1 MSDTALYV
9 YALLPDAPGEPAEG
23 VTGLDGRPLRLLRA
37 PGTGLAALVHDG
49 PPEPFE
55 GADEKVR
62 RWVVEQDRA
71 VVAAWERTGAVLPM
85 TFNVLVA
92 PGEDATADERLRAW
106 LAGRSEE
113 LAARLEELAGRA
125 ELRVELTVDREA
137 ATGDDERARA
147 LEAEMEGRSP
157 GLRRMLVKRLENLR
171 KEASERLAD
180 TLHADVRRRLAAV
193 VEDIRD
199 RTRAVRD
206 PREAEVLSAALLV
219 PAGEIETVGAVL
231 ADVQDS
237 HPAVRVRFLGP
248 WPPYSFTEL
257 AAPGDFH
264 DGEGDG
270 ARGPAT
276 GMPSAR

>member
-71 VVAAWERTGAVLPM
+71 VVAVWERTGAVLPM

-92 PGEDATADERLRAW
+92 PGEDTGAEDRLRAW
-106 LAGRSEE
+106 LGERAEE
-113 LAARLEELAGRA
+113 LAARLRELDGRA

-137 ATGDDERARA
+137 ATADDERARA
-147 LEAEMEGRSP
+147 LEAEMGSRSP
-157 GLRRMLVKRLENLR
+157 GMRRLLVKKLEGMR

-180 TLHADVRRRLAAV
+180 GIHADVRRRLAVV

-199 RTRAVRD
+199 RTRTVRD

-219 PAGEIETVGAVL
+219 PAAEIETVGAVL

-257 AAPGDFH
+257 PSGPGSPS
-264 DGEGDG
+264 GE
-270 ARGPAT
+270 
-276 GMPSAR
+276 

>member
-1 MSDTALYV
+1 MNDAALYV
-9 YALLPDAPGEPAEG
+9 YALLPDAPGDPADG
-23 VTGLDGRPLRLLRA
+23 VTGLDDRPLRILRA

-49 PPEPFE
+49 PAEPFE

-71 VVAAWERTGAVLPM
+71 VVAVWERTGAVLPM

-92 PGEDATADERLRAW
+92 PGKGTGAEERLRAW
-106 LAGRSEE
+106 LAERAEE
-113 LAARLEELAGRA
+113 LGARLRELDGRA
-125 ELRVELTVDREA
+125 ELRVELTVDRQE

-147 LEAEMEGRSP
+147 MEAEMAERSP
-157 GLRRMLVKRLENLR
+157 GMRRLLAKKLESVR

-180 TLHADVRRRLAAV
+180 ALHADVRRRLAAV

-206 PREAEVLSAALLV
+206 PREAEVMSAALLV
-219 PAGEIETVGAVL
+219 PVSDIETVGAVL

-257 AAPGDFH
+257 ASGPGAE
-264 DGEGDG
+264 EGV
-270 ARGPAT
+270 AAT
-276 GMPSAR
+276 G

>member
-1 MSDTALYV
+1 MSDSALYV
-9 YALLPDAPGEPAEG
+9 YALLPDAPDAPGDPAEG

-55 GADEKVR
+55 GGDEQVR

-71 VVAAWERTGAVLPM
+71 VVAVWERTGAVLPM

-92 PGEDATADERLRAW
+92 PGEDTAAGDRLTAW
-106 LAGRSEE
+106 LAERSEE
-113 LAARLEELAGRA
+113 LGARLRELEGRA
-125 ELRVELTVDREA
+125 ELRVELTVDREEA
-137 ATGDDERARA
+137 VGDDERARA
-147 LEAEMEGRSP
+147 LEAEMASRSP
-157 GLRRMLVKRLENLR
+157 GMRRLLAKKLEHLR

-180 TLHADVRRRLAAV
+180 GIHADVRRRLAAV

-199 RTRAVRD
+199 RTRTVRD
-206 PREAEVLSAALLV
+206 PREAEVLTAALLV
-219 PAGEIETVGAVL
+219 PAAEIETVGTVL

-257 AAPGDFH
+257 TSGPAAPAAQAAPGLS
-264 DGEGDG
+264 E
-270 ARGPAT
+270 
-276 GMPSAR
+276 

>member
-1 MSDTALYV
+1 MNDSALYV
-9 YALLPDAPGEPAEG
+9 YALLPDVPGDPADG
-23 VTGLDGRPLRLLRA
+23 VTGLDDRTLRVVRA

-49 PPEPFE
+49 PAEPFE
-55 GADEKVR
+55 GGDETVR

-71 VVAAWERTGAVLPM
+71 VVAVWERTGAVLPM

-92 PGEDATADERLRAW
+92 PGAEAGAEERLCAW
-106 LAGRSEE
+106 LGERAEE
-113 LAARLEELAGRA
+113 LSGRLRELDGRA

-147 LEAEMEGRSP
+147 LEAEMADRSP
-157 GLRRMLVKRLENLR
+157 GMRRLLAKKLEGLR

-180 TLHADVRRRLAAV
+180 SIHADVRRRLAAV

-199 RTRAVRD
+199 RTRSVRD
-206 PREAEVLSAALLV
+206 PREAEVMSAALLV
-219 PAGEIETVGAVL
+219 PATEIETVGTVL

-257 AAPGDFH
+257 PAGPGAAEDMT
-264 DGEGDG
+264 
-270 ARGPAT
+270 PA
-276 GMPSAR
+276 G